1 MEEEMT
7 SIVWSMV
14 RSWTRVEGVVVVD
27 DGTQMIIKVNVRTM
41 RNSPVQCAL
50 M

>member
-14 RSWTRVEGVVVVD
+14 RSWTQVEGVLVVD
-27 DGTQMIIKVNVRTM
+27 DGTQMIIKVKVRTM
-41 RNSPVQCAL
+41 RNSPVQYVH